1 MDGLRR
7 GGISLT
13 ESELGKAFQTL
24 SDALTMTETE
34 ITEEVSVIEQQIE
47 ELKDR
52 IIQLNAKQDTLSH
65 DKQSISE
72 MFSRYATGDG
82 AQS

>member
-1 MDGLRR
+1 MNCGE
-7 GGISLT
+7 GEISLT

>member
-1 MDGLRR
+1 LAA
-7 GGISLT
+7 
-13 ESELGKAFQTL
+13 ESELERAFQTL
-24 SDALTMTETE
+24 SDALTMSETE
-34 ITEEVSVIEQQIE
+34 ITEEIKVIEQQIE

-82 AQS
+82 AQKVEF

>member
-1 MDGLRR
+1 MV
-7 GGISLT
+7 
-13 ESELGKAFQTL
+13 ENELGKAFQTL
-24 SDALTMTETE
+24 TEALSMTETE
-34 ITEEVSVIEQQIE
+34 ITEEIKVIEQQIE

-52 IIQLNAKQDTLSH
+52 IVQLNAKQDTLSH

-82 AQS
+82 AKD

>member
-1 MDGLRR
+1 MVLGDR
-7 GGISLT
+7 SLV
-13 ESELGKAFQTL
+13 ERELENAFQTL
-24 SDALTMTETE
+24 SDALTLTETE
-34 ITEEVSVIEQQIE
+34 ITEEIKVIEQQIE

-52 IIQLNAKQDTLSH
+52 IIQLNAKQDTLAH

-82 AQS
+82 APKSDF

>member
-1 MDGLRR
+1 
-7 GGISLT
+7 
-13 ESELGKAFQTL
+13 
-24 SDALTMTETE
+24 MTETE

-82 AQS
+82 AQN

>member
-1 MDGLRR
+1 MA
-7 GGISLT
+7 
-13 ESELGKAFQTL
+13 ESELENAFQTL
-24 SDALTMTETE
+24 SDALTLTETE
-34 ITEEVSVIEQQIE
+34 ITEEIKVIEQQIE

-52 IIQLNAKQDTLSH
+52 IVQLNAKQDTLSH

-82 AQS
+82 ARD

>member
-1 MDGLRR
+1 MA
-7 GGISLT
+7 
-13 ESELGKAFQTL
+13 ENELEKAFQTL
-24 SDALTMTETE
+24 TDALAVTEME
-34 ITEEVSVIEQQIE
+34 ITEEIKAIEQQID

-52 IIQLNAKQDTLSH
+52 IVQLNAKQDTLSH

-82 AQS
+82 AQN

>member
-1 MDGLRR
+1 LVER
-7 GGISLT
+7 
-13 ESELGKAFQTL
+13 ELENAFQTL
-24 SDALTMTETE
+24 SDALTLTETE
-34 ITEEVSVIEQQIE
+34 ITEEIKVIEQQIE

-52 IIQLNAKQDTLSH
+52 IIQLNAKQDTLAH

-82 AQS
+82 APKSDF